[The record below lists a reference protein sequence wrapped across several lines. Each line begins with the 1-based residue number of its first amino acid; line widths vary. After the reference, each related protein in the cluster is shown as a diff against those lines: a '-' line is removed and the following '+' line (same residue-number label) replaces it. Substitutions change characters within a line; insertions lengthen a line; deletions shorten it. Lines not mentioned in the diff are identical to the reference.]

1 MKKLFAMLAL
11 MGALT
16 FAPVSVM
23 AQDAAPAETA
33 VVEEGGIHKE
43 LKTKFIEG
51 DAGFMSLPA
60 IALVIGLAF
69 CIERI
74 VYLSLAEV
82 NA

>member
-11 MGALT
+11 MGAMT

-23 AQDAAPAETA
+23 AQDA

-43 LKTKFIEG
+43 LKTKYIEG
-51 DAGFMSLPA
+51 GADFMSLPA
-60 IALVIGLAF
+60 IALVLGLAF

-82 NA
+82 NAKKLTSG

>member
-23 AQDAAPAETA
+23 AQVAAPAETA

-43 LKTKFIEG
+43 L
-51 DAGFMSLPA
+51 
-60 IALVIGLAF
+60 
-69 CIERI
+69 
-74 VYLSLAEV
+74 
-82 NA
+82 